1 MAEAAARPRTAATG
15 GSVMKLHRHAVMLD
29 ARPYTVITLRTD
41 ADVRFSTN
49 RFHETWHVISDEAG
63 AKTLARLLW
72 GLAYQRHEG
81 TLVLIDGRHL
91 DPNPFDAEPADP
103 IVLLPSHL
111 SVLTRQAARAL
122 RRLSWTKP
130 DGTVRWRTHGLDT
143 RTAEFHQWRETPYG
157 QREYPFIPAPTG
169 WEAVER
175 VGGLLVLAGGPQT
188 LRQWAVYAELMRIV
202 EPWDTDY
209 EYLADR
215 EGEIQIFRNYHRDVG
230 IARQARAEI
239 LGTAHPTDSQQLREA
254 IWARAGQIRGQ
265 QIEAAAQG
273 SLVGPESRTRG
284 GTFGR

>member
-1 MAEAAARPRTAATG
+1 MAEAAARPRAAATA
-15 GSVMKLHRHAVMLD
+15 GSLMKLHRHAVMLD
-29 ARPYTVITLRTD
+29 ARPYTVITLRAD

-130 DGTVRWRTHGLDT
+130 DGTVRWHTHGLDT

-202 EPWDTDY
+202 EPWHTDY

-239 LGTAHPTDSQQLREA
+239 LGTAHPSDSQQLREA

-265 QIEAAAQG
+265 QIEAGAQG
-273 SLVGPESRTRG
+273 SLMGPESRTRG

>member
-1 MAEAAARPRTAATG
+1 
-15 GSVMKLHRHAVMLD
+15 MKLHRHAVMLD
-29 ARPYTVITLRTD
+29 ARPYTVITLRAD

-239 LGTAHPTDSQQLREA
+239 LGTAHPTDSEQLREA